1 MDDDKPSAECPHG
14 QAGSAVPAMS
24 TERSSMDDVLDVY
37 KRGLD
42 LTLIRQRAAMTVQER
57 FDSMAVA
64 MRQVEEV
71 RRAGSIAR
79 GIRP

>member
-1 MDDDKPSAECPHG
+1 
-14 QAGSAVPAMS
+14 
-24 TERSSMDDVLDVY
+24 MDDVLDVY